1 MAFGQLIERLRQRG
15 FFLMSRDDGQ
25 SHQNLGLVIRSQAEA
40 MISHGDD
47 AGPARLDHH
56 DANLLPKSHL
66 GQPMNDVRRAVHL
79 DHMTDF
85 ASRHQFQRD
94 DVFQDKAPER
104 DGILGPQLPG
114 TTEFGE

>member
-1 MAFGQLIERLRQRG
+1 MIP
-15 FFLMSRDDGQ
+15 DG
-25 SHQNLGLVIRSQAEA
+25 N
-40 MISHGDD
+40 D
-47 AGPARLDHH
+47 AGPARLNHH
-56 DANLLPKSHL
+56 DTNLLPKSHL
-66 GQPMNDVRRAVHL
+66 GQPVNNVRCPVHL
-79 DHMTDF
+79 DDMTDF